1 MTNTELK
8 KSMLCVYSQ
17 VAHHPI
23 GENSHSIFSTIVTNT
38 KQDRVRP
45 TDKKMIA
52 AEKIICYLQ
61 FPRDCGMPLHGW
73 GSAQDKELWLFRKG
87 GELWVLDFHVG
98 SINRNW

>member
-23 GENSHSIFSTIVTNT
+23 GENSHSMFSNIVTNT
-38 KQDRVRP
+38 KQDRVWP

-52 AEKIICYLQ
+52 A
-61 FPRDCGMPLHGW
+61 
-73 GSAQDKELWLFRKG
+73 
-87 GELWVLDFHVG
+87 
-98 SINRNW
+98 